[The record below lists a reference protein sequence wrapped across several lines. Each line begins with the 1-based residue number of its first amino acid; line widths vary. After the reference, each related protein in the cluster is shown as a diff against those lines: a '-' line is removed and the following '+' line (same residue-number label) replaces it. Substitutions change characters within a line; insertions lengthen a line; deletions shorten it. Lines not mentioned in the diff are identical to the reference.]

1 MLREVRIHQASR
13 DQQLICPALELLPKP
28 CAEEV
33 FEHVIVLSQERLHG
47 RLQSR
52 RWIRPKYLSK
62 TQRKPLHRELRKF
75 SQELFKRPPFTRT
88 DISPL
93 VNKLNGL
100 CDSFEVVDNQWE
112 NTEQGVE
119 ILKDIARKSYEFC
132 TSGGTC
138 TLEETVHNLGLNPS
152 LVCADKR
159 IQQVNKIG
167 RYWGLSVYM
176 AKRSKEYGKLFKNL
190 NLQALQPYQ
199 SVKSSISFLPGKR
212 VSCFVHAEIQL
223 VTFYGLNANAAT
235 RSPRVLGVSKSACYL
250 CSLFVLIQGHYFI
263 TKTHGHLY
271 DLWNVPDLASYEPN
285 QLADY
290 RRVLSDM
297 NKKVK
302 KDLVREKRGGSSR
315 KHPLTSSVA
324 LPNGQTLSPLHSA
337 VGTLISNGSSNP
349 GYDLTLPP
357 IRPLVLPTEQQ
368 DSSIPLAE
376 SPMLNDEPVPVP
388 KHSSSPLLQ
397 PKSTRPSS
405 TSRSS
410 TSTPLNGSPTTKSGI
425 GVPSQLP
432 TAQNP
437 KSPNSSAHGPKT
449 SAPSVTFVNKS
460 AHSTKLPQR
469 SSSPS
474 AAPKSTSSSSNDPGS
489 PTLPP
494 RFPKKSPRTRTSSQ
508 RSSSPSTVR
517 ESSSSSSTNSYP
529 STPRVVPPLLNIQPT
544 TSHPS
549 SPPDNPIST
558 HSIPT
563 GQSAKPAATA
573 SQTRF
578 SNSPVYASVEKS
590 RLLSSTSIASRQLPV
605 LKDISHD
612 SPIRVSAGQIST
624 EIEFQGPGHGK
635 VLVQNIENPGV
646 GAPGTFVDIQALLP
660 NDSLLLERA
669 ECDDQLAL
677 ILQYHRR
684 FLRLDIRWH

>member
-1 MLREVRIHQASR
+1 MRIHQASR

-33 FEHVIVLSQERLHG
+33 FEHVIVLSQKRLHA

-52 RWIRPKYLSK
+52 RWIRPKYMSK
-62 TQRKPLHRELRKF
+62 TQRKPLYQELRKL
-75 SQELFKRPPFTRT
+75 SQELFKRPPFTRM

-93 VNKLNGL
+93 VNKLKGL
-100 CDSFEVVDNQWE
+100 CDSFEVVDSEWE
-112 NTEQGVE
+112 NTEQGVQ
-119 ILKDIARKSYEFC
+119 ILKDIVRKSYEFC

-152 LVCADKR
+152 LLRADKR

-167 RYWGLSVYM
+167 RYWGLCVYM
-176 AKRSKEYGKLFKNL
+176 AKRSKEYGQLFKNL
-190 NLQALQPYQ
+190 NLQTLQPYQ
-199 SVKSSISFLPGKR
+199 SIKSSISFFPGKR

-235 RSPRVLGVSKSACYL
+235 KSPRVLGVSKSACYL

-297 NKKVK
+297 NKKIK
-302 KDLVREKRGGSSR
+302 KDLARQKRSGYSR
-315 KHPLTSSVA
+315 KLPLTSSVD
-324 LPNGQTLSPLHSA
+324 LPKGQILSPLHSG

-349 GYDLTLPP
+349 DYDLTLPP
-357 IRPLVLPTEQQ
+357 IRSLVLPTEQQ

-376 SPMLNDEPVPVP
+376 SPMLNDGPVAVP
-388 KHSSSPLLQ
+388 KRSSSPLPQ
-397 PKSTRPSS
+397 PKSTRPPS
-405 TSRSS
+405 TSSSS

-425 GVPSQLP
+425 GVPPQLP
-432 TAQNP
+432 IAHNP
-437 KSPNSSAHGPKT
+437 KLPNSSAHGPEP
-449 SAPSVTFVNKS
+449 SAPSVTFLNKS

-474 AAPKSTSSSSNDPGS
+474 AVPKSTSSSSNDPGPS
-489 PTLPP
+489 TLSP
-494 RFPKKSPRTRTSSQ
+494 RFPKKGPRTRTLSQ
-508 RSSSPSTVR
+508 RSSSPSTAR
-517 ESSSSSSTNSYP
+517 ESSSSSSTNSFP
-529 STPRVVPPLLNIQPT
+529 STPRVVPPLLSIQPT
-544 TSHPS
+544 TAHPS
-549 SPPDNPIST
+549 SPPYNLIST
-558 HSIPT
+558 HSMPT
-563 GQSAKPAATA
+563 SQSAKPAVTA
-573 SQTRF
+573 SHTRR
-578 SNSPVYASVEKS
+578 SNSPVYASIEKS

-605 LKDISHD
+605 LQDISHD

-624 EIEFQGPGHGK
+624 EIEFQGPGQGK

-646 GAPGTFVDIQALLP
+646 SAPGTFVDIQALLP

-669 ECDDQLAL
+669 ESDDQLAL

-684 FLRLDIRWH
+684 FLRLDMRWH